1 MLQKSIVKCQSTF
14 ERIREAWAD
23 IFGFEYR
30 PAPMLQAYAYGLE
43 KNKDNNSKSEKKGTK
58 VNNKT
63 RKLKK

>member
-1 MLQKSIVKCQSTF
+1 
-14 ERIREAWAD
+14 
-23 IFGFEYR
+23 
-30 PAPMLQAYAYGLE
+30 MLQAYAYGLE